1 MMPVMPER
9 LEPKMAY
16 TWFVRSLRVFLI
28 VLGFTS
34 SARAVDFSVG
44 VGYLGAAG
52 IGAQVTAS
60 NLVTQGVGVQLR
72 AGLGIPL
79 PGVSQSPN
87 GAMELNALLELE
99 IVGGFTGRLAF
110 GIGLDF
116 RAVWLLQGRIG
127 LEYRLSV
134 LPEPFDRLSV
144 FFEFGVTY
152 RYPTPGEVVVL
163 DRNAYTIA
171 TGLTFRL

>member
-1 MMPVMPER
+1 MPVMSER
-9 LEPKMAY
+9 LEPEMALGLI
-16 TWFVRSLRVFLI
+16 RSMRVFVI
-28 VLGFTS
+28 VLGLAS
-34 SARAVDFSVG
+34 NAWAVDFSVG

-52 IGAQVTAS
+52 IGVQATAS
-60 NLVTQGVGVQLR
+60 NLFTQGVGVQLR

-79 PGVSQSPN
+79 PGVPQSQN

-127 LEYRLSV
+127 LEYRLSM
-134 LPEPFDRLSV
+134 LPEPLDRLSV

-152 RYPTPGEVVVL
+152 RYPFPGEVVVL

>member
-1 MMPVMPER
+1 MPVMPER
-9 LEPKMAY
+9 LEPEMTY
-16 TWFVRSLRVFLI
+16 TRLIRSLRVLLI

-34 SARAVDFSVG
+34 SAHAIDFSVG

-52 IGAQVTAS
+52 IGVQATAS
-60 NLVTQGVGVQLR
+60 NLFAQGVGLQLR

-127 LEYRLSV
+127 LEYRLIV

-171 TGLTFRL
+171 AGLTYRL